1 MYKAHRYEPE
11 LGATTAELVQVISTN
26 ILKQTVTAQPIDAAK
41 QPPGT
46 TVGERKSD
54 PPHTHPIRAHGS
66 SAISVIRRDDGSIVD
81 FYNMH
86 QTWSGYSRARPRSDT
101 LCWPL
106 FLFL

>member
-46 TVGERKSD
+46 TVEERKSD
-54 PPHTHPIRAHGS
+54 PPHTHS
-66 SAISVIRRDDGSIVD
+66 
-81 FYNMH
+81 
-86 QTWSGYSRARPRSDT
+86 
-101 LCWPL
+101 L
-106 FLFL
+106 